1 MLPSH
6 GSVQPHPDACKPQV
20 AHVSHMACKCVM
32 YVACLGALIAC
43 LVLTGTLFVL
53 MKDPAPKQ
61 QLLEALA
68 SQGVADEEVQELVQQ
83 LQGLSPERRP
93 ATSVKS
99 QGKWRLLWSMQVC
112 YWCHNPRLGCVT
124 QFTSLMP
131 ACWYCI

>member
-1 MLPSH
+1 
-6 GSVQPHPDACKPQV
+6 
-20 AHVSHMACKCVM
+20 MACKCVM
-32 YVACLGALIAC
+32 YDACLGALIAC

-68 SQGVADEEVQELVQQ
+68 SQGIADEEVQELVQQ
-83 LQGLSPERRP
+83 LQGLSPERQP

-112 YWCHNPRLGCVT
+112 YWCHNP
-124 QFTSLMP
+124 
-131 ACWYCI
+131 ACTTGVCYSIHVFNACLLVLHLTYAGHQYLPKPDHTV